1 MTDTQPRTAAAKLL
15 DAARRI
21 PGSFTLTRLVLVAWE
36 FYPDTFGLEGCPEH
50 PSDNKVRTLLYGA
63 KGLLRR
69 GLIVSEGKRFRVADS
84 ALNVAH
90 DLLKGESE

>member
-1 MTDTQPRTAAAKLL
+1 MGLETDENPVTASARLL

-36 FYPDTFGLEGCPEH
+36 AYPETFGLNDCPEH
-50 PSDNKVRTLLYGA
+50 PSDAKVRMSLYGA

-69 GLIVSEGKRFRVADS
+69 GLIVSEGKRFRVA
-84 ALNVAH
+84 
-90 DLLKGESE
+90 E